1 MSQRNRNHEMF
12 TQVNDAILLDFELF
26 NRWERSF
33 LTGTQSQ
40 LMDHY
45 PLSEKQQTQLAV
57 ILEKGQKRKKKR
69 KKTK

>member
-1 MSQRNRNHEMF
+1 MF

>member
-33 LTGTQSQ
+33 LTGAQSQ

-45 PLSEKQQTQLAV
+45 PLSEKQQIQLAV